1 MLYVGLT
8 EVKIIQKVN
17 YYILQYWAMLE
28 VWWTQEGMNMSE
40 EKVRKEFGNSY
51 RVAPVLLIVVELLLY
66 RFLL

>member
-28 VWWTQEGMNMSE
+28 VWWKQEGMNMSE